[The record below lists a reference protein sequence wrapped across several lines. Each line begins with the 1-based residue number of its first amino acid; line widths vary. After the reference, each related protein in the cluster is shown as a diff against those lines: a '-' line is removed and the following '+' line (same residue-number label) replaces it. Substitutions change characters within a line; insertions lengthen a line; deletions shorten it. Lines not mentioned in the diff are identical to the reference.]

1 MIMKDEEKFLNRF
14 VNQLEWPESIKKPFY
29 RDGFVYATN
38 RTILVRVPYKDLQR
52 LYEPVDSP
60 KNLPQFPEPTCD
72 IELPISVLVE
82 TFKSIPKVEE
92 RRVEGKDAECDEC
105 EGTGEVEWTYEDSD
119 GEEHQKNFD
128 CPICE
133 GYGKVKTKEFYREW
147 LYTSINGVAFRNNE
161 LIIMAEAAHDLGLS
175 SIKILH
181 LPEKCSPARFQ
192 LEPNIDIIIMA
203 AVDVKVDRSI
213 TLKENENNA

>member
-1 MIMKDEEKFLNRF
+1 MINEEKFLNRF
-14 VNQLEWPESIKKPFY
+14 VNILEWPESIRKPFY

-38 RTILVRVPYKDLQR
+38 RNILVRVPYRDLER
-52 LYEPVDSP
+52 LYDTVDKP
-60 KNLPQFPEPTCD
+60 KNLPKFPEPTCQLD
-72 IELPISVLVE
+72 LPISVLVE

-92 RRVEGKDAECDEC
+92 RSVKGKAAECDEC
-105 EGTGEVEWTYEDSD
+105 EGSGEVEWTYEDSD
-119 GEEHQKNFD
+119 GEEHQKYFD

-133 GYGKVKTKEFYREW
+133 GLGKVKTKKFYREW
-147 LYTSINGVAFRNNE
+147 LYTSINGVALRNNE
-161 LIIMAEAAHDLGLS
+161 LMIMAEAANDLGLS

-181 LPEKCSPARFQ
+181 LPESCSPARFQ

-203 AVDVKVDRSI
+203 AVDVKVDRTI